1 MADDGYG
8 NFSGGGSVIW
18 EVGVKDGDNAAR
30 NPASG
35 RNYKIGAKDRPTPGG
50 SGDSDAGKF
59 FQIEIDDAATVTQRT
74 VNGKLYLSVP
84 IRNVPP
90 ARPQVR
96 VRWSYNGDE
105 LVTTTGTAI

>member
-50 SGDSDAGKF
+50 GSDHDAGKF
-59 FQIEIDDAATVTQRT
+59 FQIEIDDASSVRQRT

-84 IRNVPP
+84 IRNVSPNK
-90 ARPQVR
+90 PQVR
-96 VRWSYNGDE
+96 VRWSYDDGD
-105 LVTTTGTAI
+105 LVTNTGTAI